1 MHRLLARASRRHQW
15 RPFPAPLSP
24 PSPPHLHYPR
34 SFRSDAALEA
44 LLPQSGAT
52 AAASGGGGELSVRHL
67 ALYNYPSFSGAFAA
81 LFAHLYHSRLDL
93 PFLALPF
100 SSVDP
105 LRVEDL
111 KSGGFETCYLLD
123 FIGPNSFSVDISR
136 FIPRVIAF
144 DHRKSTLARAS
155 QLGRCPDYLEL
166 RINTSKSSACAV
178 YDFFLEKLNEAK
190 SPLDEFSSLLSE
202 EDENRLST
210 VLRYIED
217 ADLQQWK
224 LPNAKEFNIGI
235 RDERAKLNCITNP
248 YVFKQLLGW
257 DASKFIVKG
266 DSYVSSRQ
274 DAANKLLKKP
284 FTILLGRGLYG
295 ECLAIRADGY
305 SDLSDEIGTE
315 LSRRSATAGLRPIGA
330 VVFMQRGIFKMCL
343 RSTDK
348 ATNTSE
354 IAKAY
359 GGGGNSSSSSFPL
372 TMDEY
377 NHWTSTNS

>member
-1 MHRLLARASRRHQW
+1 MHRLLARASRWHQW

-24 PSPPHLHYPR
+24 PSPPHLRYPR
-34 SFRSDAALEA
+34 RFRSHAALEA
-44 LLPQSGAT
+44 LLPHSGAT

-100 SSVDP
+100 SS
-105 LRVEDL
+105 
-111 KSGGFETCYLLD
+111 
-123 FIGPNSFSVDISR
+123 FSVDISR

-155 QLGRCPDYLEL
+155 QLGKCPDNLEL
-166 RINTSKSSACAV
+166 RINTSKSSACA
-178 YDFFLEKLNEAK
+178 
-190 SPLDEFSSLLSE
+190 DEFSSLLSE

-284 FTILLGRGLYG
+284 FTIQLGRGLYG